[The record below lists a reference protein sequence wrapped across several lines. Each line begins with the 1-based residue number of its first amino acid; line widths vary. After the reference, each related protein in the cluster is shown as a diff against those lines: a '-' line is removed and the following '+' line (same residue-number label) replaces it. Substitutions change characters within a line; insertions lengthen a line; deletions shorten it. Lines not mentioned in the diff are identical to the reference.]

1 MTNIE
6 TVILENSSESKAK
19 LHGPAQKAFT
29 NPETGVTI
37 IKQGAARVIRDC
49 AETTLTFLPIEI
61 FLKYAN
67 PVMSLKGKFNVE
79 NVKDLFERSKTNT
92 ASKLLFN
99 LLLETCPKNT
109 IITTKAD
116 HNDPYGDYSEV
127 QDIPVAFNAVD
138 LILKTYS

>member
-1 MTNIE
+1 
-6 TVILENSSESKAK
+6 
-19 LHGPAQKAFT
+19 
-29 NPETGVTI
+29 
-37 IKQGAARVIRDC
+37 
-49 AETTLTFLPIEI
+49 
-61 FLKYAN
+61 
-67 PVMSLKGKFNVE
+67 MSLKGKFNVE

-109 IITTKAD
+109 IITTNAD